1 MRNLHVS
8 YIRRSNVARARAE
21 SHAVEAR
28 FETCPGRS
36 LGALPAIVATCD
48 SVAAP
53 RSRLPLEQALAWAR
67 RAPATHAS
75 VVDRAFEEG
84 LLSEAPRAPIRW
96 PDDLPDRDTSDEQ
109 KRRAALIA
117 GHLSRDR
124 LRDGAALSER
134 MLLASI
140 AYVGALATPPGQHAL
155 ADLNLQGFLKA
166 HVYTCLRS
174 ERHGHI
180 IEEAEEKALFGWL
193 LAQAELGLGRP
204 AEENALSAPAA
215 AGAHR
220 GYLAS
225 ATAARTTSGGSSPM
239 IR

>member
-1 MRNLHVS
+1 
-8 YIRRSNVARARAE
+8 
-21 SHAVEAR
+21 
-28 FETCPGRS
+28 
-36 LGALPAIVATCD
+36 
-48 SVAAP
+48 
-53 RSRLPLEQALAWAR
+53 LPLEQALAWAR

-155 ADLNLQGFLKA
+155 VDLNLQGFLKA
-166 HVYTCLRS
+166 HVYACLRS

-193 LAQAELGLGRP
+193 LAQVELGLTDDLLKRM
-204 AEENALSAPAA
+204 LSQ
-215 AGAHR
+215 R
-220 GYLAS
+220 LRRQER
-225 ATAARTTSGGSSPM
+225 TAAT
-239 IR
+239 